1 MRFLSA
7 LPLSLLFLFSR
18 PQTAPRLVDP
28 QTPLQAVPASVSI
41 NGNERWKLVFS
52 DEFNDTVIEPTKW
65 TVETTTRKRP
75 DILVKSDP
83 MQVEEKDGHA
93 YIYYRKSRIEENTYF
108 AGRFNSRGH
117 FATTYGY
124 LEARMHII
132 KPDGYQVAFWM
143 MPDQE
148 GLTAP
153 KGVTDGTAND
163 GAEIDII
170 EGNKAEERYSTGLHW
185 DGYAKPAHK
194 SNGATVNAPGLHT
207 QEYHTIGFE
216 WSPQTLKFYY
226 DGKLVRTID
235 KPTLIP
241 RVPHYVIFSGSCFG
255 VGDWV
260 NGNVT
265 KNKLLQE
272 GGTAK
277 AYIDYV
283 RVFKQDEG
291 RSCGD

>member
-1 MRFLSA
+1 
-7 LPLSLLFLFSR
+7 
-18 PQTAPRLVDP
+18 LVDP

-83 MQVEEKDGHA
+83 MQVEEKDGNS
-93 YIYYRKSRIEENTYF
+93 YIYYRKSRTEENTYF

-185 DGYAKPAHK
+185 DGYITPLALSGRRKH
-194 SNGATVNAPGLHT
+194 SSSTTTVNLSAPLTSRPSSHECRITSSFPGVVLGLV
-207 QEYHTIGFE
+207 IG
-216 WSPQTLKFYY
+216 STAMSR
-226 DGKLVRTID
+226 RTNSSKKAVQQ
-235 KPTLIP
+235 KPI
-241 RVPHYVIFSGSCFG
+241 
-255 VGDWV
+255 
-260 NGNVT
+260 
-265 KNKLLQE
+265 
-272 GGTAK
+272 
-277 AYIDYV
+277 
-283 RVFKQDEG
+283 
-291 RSCGD
+291 

>member
-1 MRFLSA
+1 MFL
-7 LPLSLLFLFSR
+7 LPILCLL
-18 PQTAPRLVDP
+18 QTAPTLVDP
-28 QTPLQAVPASVSI
+28 KTPTQARPVLSSPDDKA
-41 NGNERWKLVFS
+41 RWNLIFS
-52 DEFNDTVIEPTKW
+52 DEFNDTAIDPAKW
-65 TVETTTRKRP
+65 TVETTSRKRP
-75 DILVKSDP
+75 DIMVKADAQ
-83 MQVEEKDGHA
+83 QVEEKDGNA
-93 YIYYRKSRIEENTYF
+93 YIYYRKSKTEDNTYF
-108 AGRFNSRGH
+108 AGRFNSKGH
-117 FATTYGY
+117 FSTTYGY
-124 LEARMHII
+124 LEARMHLV

-143 MPDQE
+143 MPAQE

-170 EGNKAEERYSTGLHW
+170 EGNKAGEQYSTGLHW

-194 SNGATVNAPGLHT
+194 ANGAMVKAPGLHT

-216 WSPQTLKFYY
+216 WSPTVLKFYY

-241 RVPHYVIFSGSCFG
+241 QVPHHIIFSGSCFG
-255 VGDWV
+255 VNDWV
-260 NGNVT
+260 TGNV
-265 KNKLLQE
+265 LLNTFIQE

-283 RVFKQDEG
+283 RVFKRDEST
-291 RSCGD
+291 R

>member
-1 MRFLSA
+1 MFL
-7 LPLSLLFLFSR
+7 LPFICLSQITSS
-18 PQTAPRLVDP
+18 LVDP
-28 QTPLQAVPASVSI
+28 KTPVQARPASSPVDSKD
-41 NGNERWKLVFS
+41 RWSLVFS
-52 DEFNDTVIEPTKW
+52 DEFNDTTIDPAKW
-65 TVETTTRKRP
+65 TVEKTSRKRP
-75 DILVKSDP
+75 DIMVKADAE
-83 MQVEEKDGHA
+83 QVEEKDGNA
-93 YIYYRKSRIEENTYF
+93 SIYYRKSKTEDNVYF
-108 AGRFNSRGH
+108 VGRFNSKGH

-124 LEARMHII
+124 LEARMHLV

-170 EGNKAEERYSTGLHW
+170 EGNKAGDTYSTGLHW

-194 SNGATVNAPGLHT
+194 SNGAMVKAPGLHT

-216 WSPQTLKFYY
+216 WSPTVLKFYY

-235 KPTLIP
+235 KPMLIP
-241 RVPHYVIFSGSCFG
+241 QVPHYIIFSGSCFG
-255 VGDWV
+255 VNDWV
-260 NGNVT
+260 TGNVLQ
-265 KNKLLQE
+265 NKFIQD
-272 GGTAK
+272 GGTAR

-283 RVFKQDEG
+283 RVFKRDE
-291 RSCGD
+291 SVQ